1 MVVVVVGAT
10 IIIIIIIIIIVQA
23 VDFNGFMQTLM
34 AAMQR

>member
-10 IIIIIIIIIIVQA
+10 IIIIIIIIIVQA